1 MIGGIAGIVLL
12 ITYLGAAWSG
22 PGAEGNLFD
31 SGFLSGLGVI
41 AVLCLIGVFLFPR
54 TVGMAFTPTGF
65 VSPIAF
71 VLGWISSGFIYG
83 LVMLGFGAAAFAVT
97 FIIGKVRPESTY

>member
-1 MIGGIAGIVLL
+1 MIGGIAGIGLV

-54 TVGMAFTPTGF
+54 TVGMAFTPTGL

-71 VLGWISSGFIYG
+71 VLGWISSGFVYG
-83 LVMLGFGAAAFAVT
+83 LVMLGFGAAALAVT
-97 FIIGKVRPESTY
+97 FIIGKVRPEST

>member
-1 MIGGIAGIVLL
+1 MIGGIAGIGLV

-41 AVLCLIGVFLFPR
+41 AILCLIGVFLFP
-54 TVGMAFTPTGF
+54 
-65 VSPIAF
+65 SP
-71 VLGWISSGFIYG
+71 
-83 LVMLGFGAAAFAVT
+83 
-97 FIIGKVRPESTY
+97 

>member
-1 MIGGIAGIVLL
+1 MIGGIAGIGLL

-31 SGFLSGLGVI
+31 SGFLPGLGVI

-71 VLGWISSGFIYG
+71 LLGWISSGFVYG
-83 LVMLGFGAAAFAVT
+83 LVMLGFGVAAWSVT
-97 FIIGKVRPESTY
+97 FIIGTVRPEST